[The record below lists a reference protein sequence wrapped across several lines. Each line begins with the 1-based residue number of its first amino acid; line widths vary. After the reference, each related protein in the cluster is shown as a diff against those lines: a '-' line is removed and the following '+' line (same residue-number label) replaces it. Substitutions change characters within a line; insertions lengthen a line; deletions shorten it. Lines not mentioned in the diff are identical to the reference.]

1 MNTTQ
6 PTRSPNEQF
15 NFNLGYRRALRGVK
29 YEPRLGAYKGYAE
42 GWDAGNSDRSVTN
55 GRLFMMSPEADACPP
70 GLVLFSGLFP

>member
-42 GWDAGNSDRSVTN
+42 GWDAGNSDRPSLDDLTLDVASERRN
-55 GRLFMMSPEADACPP
+55 PLGY
-70 GLVLFSGLFP
+70 